1 MIIKSQNFIKYLL
14 IVTGSIGI
22 LLFNSPV
29 FTQED
34 ASDKKEVQPPTI
46 PAGPM
51 PPGLGAPLV
60 EPASVETLAPQVA
73 PGEAVLPQVTPISE
87 TLKTTSTS
95 PEPISL
101 DLKGVDILE
110 LLKMLSLK
118 TGLNI
123 VTTKNVS
130 GRVNLF
136 INNVTFEDTLEIIL
150 LSNELAAERNGFIIT
165 VMTAAEYQ
173 ALYGKKYNEKRKLLS
188 LKLNYARPKDVSTA
202 LDNLKSDIGRVI
214 VDEASGTLILIDT
227 PESIEKMQGMI
238 EELDRPLVTEIFELS
253 YAKAE
258 DIQTKLTPLLSSST
272 HTIQVDKRTN
282 KVMVTDLPQ
291 KMTEIRNMVKE
302 FDEAS
307 RQVLIE
313 TDIWEL
319 SLTDRFQR
327 GIDWAKIF
335 KSIKNLSFKGRFPL
349 GLADSATAIATRQEI
364 SIGTLV
370 SPDDYAATIQF
381 LSTYGKTEI
390 LSRPHIAVVNNEEAK
405 ILIGSKEA
413 YITTTLSQAESST
426 TTSESVSFIDVGV
439 KLSVVPTINK
449 DGFIT
454 MKIKPEVSS
463 VREILKTT
471 GSQVP
476 IVETSE
482 VETTVKVKDNTT
494 IMIAGLIKQTQ
505 TETTTGVPFL
515 SKIPVL
521 KWFFSTYE
529 RGPSSGPVKK
539 ELIICITPRI
549 ITGEA
554 GTMVPEVK

>member
-1 MIIKSQNFIKYLL
+1 MNLKNQKSKIKNIFASGFRPQASGSMGAFSLWLVVCSLWLVACSLQPDCIFSQE
-14 IVTGSIGI
+14 VTSSG
-22 LLFNSPV
+22 
-29 FTQED
+29 T
-34 ASDKKEVQPPTI
+34 
-46 PAGPM
+46 
-51 PPGLGAPLV
+51 
-60 EPASVETLAPQVA
+60 VA
-73 PGEAVLPQVTPISE
+73 
-87 TLKTTSTS
+87 STS
-95 PEPISL
+95 SEPISL

-110 LLKMLSLK
+110 LFKMLSLK

-123 VTTKNVS
+123 VTTKNVA
-130 GRVNLF
+130 GRVNLY

-150 LSNELAAERNGFIIT
+150 LSNELAAERNGNIIT

-238 EELDRPLVTEIFELS
+238 KELDRPLSTEIFELN

-258 DIQTKLTPLLSSST
+258 DIQAKLTPLLTSAV

-291 KMTEIRNMVKE
+291 KMNEIRNMVKE

-307 RQVLIE
+307 RQVLIQ

-327 GIDWAKIF
+327 GIDWEKIF
-335 KSIKNLSFKGRFPL
+335 RSVKNLDFKGRFPL
-349 GLADSATAIATRQEI
+349 GLVDTTTATGTTTAIATRQQI
-364 SIGTLV
+364 SVGTV
-370 SPDDYAATIQF
+370 AQDDYIATIQF

-413 YITTTLSQAESST
+413 YITTTLSQAQSST

-463 VREILKTT
+463 VREIIKTSQ

-505 TETTTGVPFL
+505 TETTTGVPGL

-521 KWFFSTYE
+521 KWFFSKYE
-529 RGPSSGPVKK
+529 KGPSSGPVKK

-554 GTMVPEVK
+554 GTSVPEPK

>member
-1 MIIKSQNFIKYLL
+1 MKVKGFNFLL
-14 IVTGSIGI
+14 VLLTFNFLIFTFISAQEVT
-22 LLFNSPV
+22 SP
-29 FTQED
+29 D
-34 ASDKKEVQPPTI
+34 AITPT
-46 PAGPM
+46 
-51 PPGLGAPLV
+51 
-60 EPASVETLAPQVA
+60 EPA
-73 PGEAVLPQVTPISE
+73 
-87 TLKTTSTS
+87 KTTSGN
-95 PEPISL
+95 PELISL

-110 LLKMLSLK
+110 LFKMLSLK

-136 INNVTFEDTLEIIL
+136 INNVAFEDTLEIIL
-150 LSNELAAERNGFIIT
+150 LSNELAAERNGNIIT

-173 ALYGKKYNEKRKLLS
+173 ALYGKKYNEKRKLVS
-188 LKLNYARPKDVSTA
+188 LKLNYAKPKDVSTA

-227 PESIEKMQGMI
+227 PESIAKMQGMI
-238 EELDRPLVTEIFELS
+238 KELDRPLSTEIFELN

-258 DIQTKLTPLLSSST
+258 DIQAKLTPLLTSAV
-272 HTIQVDKRTN
+272 HTIQIDKRTN

-307 RQVLIE
+307 RQVLIQ

-327 GIDWAKIF
+327 GVDW
-335 KSIKNLSFKGRFPL
+335 SILLSSTKDLSFKGKFPL
-349 GLADSATAIATRQEI
+349 GLASTAARQEI
-364 SIGTLV
+364 SVGTIPADKYNTV
-370 SPDDYAATIQF
+370 IQL

-413 YITTTLSQAESST
+413 YITTTLSQAQSST
-426 TTSESVSFIDVGV
+426 TTSESISFIDVGV

-463 VREILKTT
+463 VRETIKTSQ

-505 TETTTGVPFL
+505 TETTTGVPGL

-521 KWFFSTYE
+521 KWFFSKYE
-529 RGPSSGPVKK
+529 KGPSSGPVKK

-554 GTMVPEVK
+554 GTLVPEVK

>member
-1 MIIKSQNFIKYLL
+1 MSVRNQKLKNNFASSFKLQAS
-14 IVTGSIGI
+14 GSILRTFSLG
-22 LLFNSPV
+22 LVVWSLWLVACGLQPDCV
-29 FTQED
+29 FSQE
-34 ASDKKEVQPPTI
+34 ATSSGV
-46 PAGPM
+46 
-51 PPGLGAPLV
+51 V
-60 EPASVETLAPQVA
+60 VA
-73 PGEAVLPQVTPISE
+73 PAN
-87 TLKTTSTS
+87 
-95 PEPISL
+95 PELISL

-110 LLKMLSLK
+110 LFKMLSVR

-123 VTTKNVS
+123 VPTKNVS

-136 INNVTFEDTLEIIL
+136 VNNVSFDDVLDIVLVSNDLAQEKKGSIIQ
-150 LSNELAAERNGFIIT
+150 I
-165 VMTAAEYQ
+165 MTATEYQ
-173 ALYGKKYNEKRKLLS
+173 VLYGKKYNEKRKLVS
-188 LKLNYARPKDVSTA
+188 LKLKYAKPKDVSTA
-202 LDNLKSDIGRVI
+202 LDNLKSDIGKVI
-214 VDEASGTLILIDT
+214 VDEASGTLILMDV
-227 PESIEKMQGMI
+227 PEQLEKMQEMVKQ
-238 EELDRPLVTEIFELS
+238 LDQPLASEIFALN

-258 DIQTKLTPLLSSST
+258 DIEAKLSKVLSSPA
-272 HTIQVDKRTN
+272 HTIQIDKRTN

-291 KMTEIRNMVKE
+291 KMEEIRKLVSE

-327 GIDWAKIF
+327 GIDWEKIF
-335 KSIKNLSFKGRFPL
+335 RSVKNLDFKGRFPL
-349 GLADSATAIATRQEI
+349 GLAADTATTIATRQQI
-364 SIGTLV
+364 SVGTV
-370 SPDDYAATIQF
+370 EHDDYIATIQF

-390 LSRPHIAVVNNEEAK
+390 LSRPHLAVVNNEEAK

-413 YITTTLSQAESST
+413 YITSTLSQAESST
-426 TTSESVSFIDVGV
+426 TTTESVSFIDVGV
-439 KLSVVPTINK
+439 KLNVVPSISR

-463 VREILKTT
+463 VRETLTT
-471 GSQVP
+471 SQGSRVP

-482 VETTVKVKDNTT
+482 VETTVKVKDGTT
-494 IMIAGLIKQTQ
+494 IMIAGLIKETK
-505 TETTTGVPFL
+505 TETTTGIPVL

-521 KWFFSTYE
+521 NWFFSKYE

-554 GTMVPEVK
+554 TVGLTKP

>member
-1 MIIKSQNFIKYLL
+1 MKLKIQKLKNNFASCFKLQASNLRLQASGSMGVFSLWLVVCSLWLVACSLQPDCVFSQE
-14 IVTGSIGI
+14 VT
-22 LLFNSPV
+22 SP
-29 FTQED
+29 D
-34 ASDKKEVQPPTI
+34 AITPT
-46 PAGPM
+46 
-51 PPGLGAPLV
+51 
-60 EPASVETLAPQVA
+60 EPA
-73 PGEAVLPQVTPISE
+73 
-87 TLKTTSTS
+87 KTTPDTS
-95 PEPISL
+95 ELISL

-110 LLKMLSLK
+110 LFKMLSLK

-130 GRVNLF
+130 GRVNLY

-150 LSNELAAERNGFIIT
+150 LSNDLAAERKANIIT

-202 LDNLKSDIGRVI
+202 LDNLKSDIGKII

-238 EELDRPLVTEIFELS
+238 KQLDQSLVTEIFELN

-258 DIQTKLTPLLSSST
+258 DIQAKLTPLLTSSV

-282 KVMVTDLPQ
+282 KVMVTDLPS
-291 KMTEIRNMVKE
+291 KIDEIKRMVKE

-327 GIDWAKIF
+327 GIDWEKIF
-335 KSIKNLSFKGRFPL
+335 TSIDDLDFKGKFPL
-349 GLADSATAIATRQEI
+349 GLATSALRQEI
-364 SIGTLV
+364 SVGTV
-370 SPDDYAATIQF
+370 ARDKYNAVIQF
-381 LSTYGKTEI
+381 LTTYGKTEI

-413 YITTTLSQAESST
+413 YITTTLSQAQSST
-426 TTSESVSFIDVGV
+426 TTSESISFIDVGV

-463 VREILKTT
+463 VRETIKTSQ

-505 TETTTGVPFL
+505 TETTTGVPGL

-521 KWFFSTYE
+521 KWFFSKYE
-529 RGPSSGPVKK
+529 KGPSSGPVKK

-554 GTMVPEVK
+554 GTLVPQVK